1 MLQDIRENAQGTIAK
16 IIIGLLIVSLSIWGM
31 DAIIGGFSGEPQ
43 VATVNGEDITERE
56 FLRVVQMER
65 QRRLSDMDAPDP
77 ALLDD
82 DRIRTDVLEA
92 LVREQ
97 IMTQDAAAQGLELSD
112 ADIDQLI
119 TQMPQFQVDGQ
130 FDSDR
135 FVMVVR
141 NMGMGVAEFR
151 NAMRNQMVIN
161 QIRSGLTQSGVVAP
175 AVVDNLL
182 RIQYQ
187 TRDFRTVSLDADS
200 VSSEVEVSDEEIEA
214 FYQDNASQFTVPET
228 VVAEYISLSLSE
240 LAETQQVSDEQ
251 VAELYQSRAP
261 EMASEER
268 RASHI
273 LIEESDDAADQLVE
287 IQEKLSAGED
297 FAALA
302 ESYSDDTVS
311 ARDGGDLG
319 FASRGMFDSAFEE
332 ALFGLEVGEVSE
344 PVETSFGTHI
354 IKLVEVRQSEAPPL
368 ATMAEELR
376 RELAEDAAGKRYAE
390 MRSELADMAYSEG
403 NLTGPAEELGVE
415 VREQAGITREGGE
428 GPFQHPGLV
437 RQLFSDDVLQDKF
450 NTELIDVGN
459 NESVVA
465 RVKSYQPQ
473 GQRELAEVRDQIR
486 ERLVQQKTRER
497 LAERGR
503 DMIARLQNGES
514 LEELDLGVDN
524 WTSHEATD
532 RNDGSLAPE
541 VLRSAFSL
549 ERPAEGGVTY
559 GLSEGNDRAV
569 IIALD
574 GVTDGNVEDRAAERE
589 QLQQFLASQKAQQEY
604 LAYQQYLRDKAD
616 IERP

>member
-403 NLTGPAEELGVE
+403 NLTGPAEELGLE

-465 RVKSYQPQ
+465 RVKSYQPL

-524 WTSHEATD
+524 WTTHEATD

-589 QLQQFLASQKAQQEY
+589 QLQQFLASQQAQQEY

>member
-31 DAIIGGFSGEPQ
+31 DAIIGGFSGEPE

-65 QRRLSDMDAPDP
+65 QRRLSDMDSPDP

-82 DRIRTDVLEA
+82 DRIRTEVLEA
-92 LVREQ
+92 LVREE
-97 IMTQDAAAQGLELSD
+97 IMSQDAAAQGLELAD
-112 ADIDQLI
+112 EDIDRLI

-141 NMGMGVAEFR
+141 NMGMGVGEFR
-151 NAMRNQMVIN
+151 RAMRNQLVIN

-182 RIQYQ
+182 RLQNQ
-187 TRDFRTVSLDADS
+187 TRDFRTVALDAGS
-200 VSSEVEVSDEEIEA
+200 VSSEVTISEEEIEA
-214 FYQDNASQFTVPET
+214 FYQNNPSRFTVPET
-228 VVAEYISLSLSE
+228 VVAEYVTLSLSE
-240 LAETQQVSDEQ
+240 LAESEQVSDEQ
-251 VAELYQSRAP
+251 VADLYESRAP
-261 EMASEER
+261 DMASEER
-268 RASHI
+268 RASHV
-273 LIEESDDAADQLVE
+273 LIEDSGDAADQLAE
-287 IQEKLSAGED
+287 IQEKLGEGED

-302 ESYSDDTVS
+302 KRYSDDTVS
-311 ARDGGDLG
+311 AKDGGDLG

-332 ALFGLEVGEVSE
+332 ALFSLETGEVSE

-354 IKLVEVRQSEAPPL
+354 IKLVDIRQSDAPPL
-368 ATMAEELR
+368 AAMEEELR

-403 NLTGPAEELGVE
+403 NLTGPAEELGLE
-415 VREQAGITREGGE
+415 VQEQAGVTREGGE
-428 GPFQHPGLV
+428 GPFEHPGLV
-437 RQLFSDDVLQDKF
+437 RQLFSGDVLQDKF

-473 GQRELAEVRDQIR
+473 GQRDLADVRDQIR
-486 ERLVQQKTRER
+486 EQLMQQKVRER
-497 LAERGR
+497 LTERAR
-503 DMIARLQNGES
+503 DVIAKLQDGES
-514 LEELDLGVDN
+514 LADLGLEAGN
-524 WTSHEATD
+524 WTTHEATG
-532 RNDGSLAPE
+532 RGNRSLAPD
-541 VLRSAFSL
+541 VLRSAFTL
-549 ERPAEGGVTY
+549 ERPPEDGVTY
-559 GLSEGNDRAV
+559 GLAEGSDSAV

-574 GVTDGNVEDRAAERE
+574 GVTDGDGKANEAERA
-589 QLQQFLASQKAQQEY
+589 QMQQFLANQQAQREY
-604 LAYQQYLRDKAD
+604 LAYQQYLRDRAD

>member
-403 NLTGPAEELGVE
+403 NLTGPAEELGLE

-465 RVKSYQPQ
+465 RVKSYQPL

-524 WTSHEATD
+524 WTTHEATD

>member
-31 DAIIGGFSGEPQ
+31 DAIIGGFSGEPE

-65 QRRLSDMDAPDP
+65 QRRLSDMDIPDP

-82 DRIRTDVLEA
+82 DRIRADVLEA

-112 ADIDQLI
+112 ADIDRLI

-130 FDSDR
+130 FNSDR

-151 NAMRNQMVIN
+151 RAMRNQMVIN
-161 QIRSGLTQSGVVAP
+161 QIRSGLIQSGVVAP

-187 TRDFRTVSLDADS
+187 ARDFRTVSLDADS

-251 VAELYQSRAP
+251 VAELYQSQAP

-273 LIEESDDAADQLVE
+273 LIEASDDAADQVVE
-287 IQEKLSAGED
+287 IQKKLSAGED
-297 FAALA
+297 FAVLA

-354 IKLVEVRQSEAPPL
+354 IKLKDVRQSEAPAL
-368 ATMAEELR
+368 EAMADELR
-376 RELAEDAAGKRYAE
+376 SELAEDAAGKRYAE

-403 NLTGPAEELGVE
+403 NLTGPAEELGLE
-415 VREQAGITREGGE
+415 VREQAGITREGGD

-450 NTELIDVGN
+450 NTELIDVGD

-503 DMIARLQNGES
+503 DMIARLRNGES
-514 LEELDLGVDN
+514 LEELGLGVDS
-524 WTSHEATD
+524 WTTHEATD
-532 RNDGSLAPE
+532 RNNGALAPE
-541 VLRSAFSL
+541 VLRSAFAL
-549 ERPAEGGVTY
+549 ERPSEGGVTY
-559 GLSEGNDRAV
+559 GLSEGSDRAV

-574 GVTDGNVEDRAAERE
+574 GVTDGNVEDRASERE
-589 QLQQFLASQKAQQEY
+589 QLQQFLASQQAQQEY
-604 LAYQQYLRDKAD
+604 LAYQQYLRDRAD

>member
-1 MLQDIRENAQGTIAK
+1 MLQDIRENSQGTIAK

-31 DAIIGGFSGEPQ
+31 DAIIGGFSGEPK

-65 QRRLSDMDAPDP
+65 QRRLSGMDSPDP

-82 DRIRTDVLEA
+82 DRIRAEVLEA

-97 IMTQDAAAQGLELSD
+97 IMTQDAGAQGLELSD
-112 ADIDQLI
+112 ADIDRLI
-119 TQMPQFQVDGQ
+119 TQMPQFQVGGQ

-151 NAMRNQMVIN
+151 RAMRNQLVIN
-161 QIRSGLTQSGVVAP
+161 QIRTGLTESGLVAP
-175 AVVDNLL
+175 PVVDNLL

-187 TRDFRTVSLDADS
+187 TRDFRTVSLDAES
-200 VSSEVEVSDEEIEA
+200 VNSDVSVTDEEVEA
-214 FYQDNASQFTVPET
+214 FYQDNVSQFTVPET
-228 VVAEYISLSLSE
+228 VVAEYITLSLSE
-240 LAETQQVSDEQ
+240 LAESVQISDEQ
-251 VAELYQSRAP
+251 VAVLYQSRAP

-273 LIEESDDAADQLVE
+273 LIEESDDASAQLAEV
-287 IQEKLSAGED
+287 QEKLAAGEN

-302 ESYSDDTVS
+302 ESYSDDIVS
-311 ARDGGDLG
+311 AREGGDLG

-332 ALFGLEVGEVSE
+332 ALFALETGEVSE

-354 IKLVEVRQSEAPPL
+354 IKLVDVRKSEAPPL
-368 ATMAEELR
+368 AAMDDELR
-376 RELAEDAAGKRYAE
+376 RELAEDAAGKRYAQ
-390 MRSELADMAYSEG
+390 MRSDLADMAYSEG
-403 NLTGPAEELGVE
+403 NLTGPTEELGLE
-415 VREQAGITREGGE
+415 IQEQAGITREGGE
-428 GPFQHPGLV
+428 GPFQHAGLV
-437 RQLFSDDVLQDKF
+437 RQLFSDDVLQDQF

-465 RVKSYQPQ
+465 RVKSHQPE

-497 LAERGR
+497 LAEDAR
-503 DMIARLQNGES
+503 DIIAKFQDGES
-514 LEELDLGVDN
+514 LEELDVAVGD
-524 WTSHEATD
+524 WTTHEAIG
-532 RNDGSLAPE
+532 RNNRSLSPE

-549 ERPAEGGVTY
+549 ERPSEGGVTY
-559 GLSEGNDRAV
+559 GLSEGEDSAV

-574 GVTDGNVEDRAAERE
+574 GVTDGDAEDNAAERA
-589 QLQQFLASQKAQQEY
+589 QLQQFLADQQAQREY
-604 LAYQQYLRDKAD
+604 LAYQQYLRDQAE

>member
-403 NLTGPAEELGVE
+403 NLTGPAEELGLE

-465 RVKSYQPQ
+465 RVKSYQPL

-524 WTSHEATD
+524 WTTHEATD

-574 GVTDGNVEDRAAERE
+574 GVTDGNVEDRASERE